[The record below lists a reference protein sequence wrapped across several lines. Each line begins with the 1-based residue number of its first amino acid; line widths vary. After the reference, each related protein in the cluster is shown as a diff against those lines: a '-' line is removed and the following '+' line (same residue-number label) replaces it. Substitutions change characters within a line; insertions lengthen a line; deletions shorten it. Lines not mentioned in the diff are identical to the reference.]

1 MMDRRR
7 LLKGVLGGG
16 AVTMGLPLLDCFL
29 DGKGQAMAATG
40 QPIPVRFGTWYWGL
54 GMADSAFIP
63 DKAGSAYDLK
73 PELAPIAEVK
83 QHINV
88 FTDYNIIKDDNP
100 NLCHYTGWVALRCGG
115 VPSVR
120 SDLPSESIDVTIARK
135 IGSSTRF
142 RSLDATATG
151 DPLDS
156 VSFLGSNAYNTPE
169 ISPVAL
175 YERVFG
181 AEFNDPNGTAFTPDP
196 KVMARQSVISGVLEQ
211 AKSLQAGLGVED
223 RARLDQYFTGLRD
236 VERQLAHQLEK
247 PDPVPGFKAPER
259 PKDIVA
265 GLDYELVAR
274 RHQLMTDLMVLAL
287 QSDQTRVFNMI
298 YSAPGFAGTAK
309 PGENQNH
316 HVATHEEMIDEQ
328 LGYQRLSHWFTVEA
342 MKNWAYFVKALGSVK
357 EGDGTLLDHMLVY
370 ANTDTSFAK
379 VHALEGIPMFTAG
392 TAGGRFKTGLHVPG
406 AGGQGTRVGYTI
418 LEAFGVDVKQ
428 WGTKSNGTSKRI
440 TEIVA

>member
-142 RSLDATATG
+142 RS
-151 DPLDS
+151 P
-156 VSFLGSNAYNTPE
+156 
-169 ISPVAL
+169 
-175 YERVFG
+175 
-181 AEFNDPNGTAFTPDP
+181 
-196 KVMARQSVISGVLEQ
+196 
-211 AKSLQAGLGVED
+211 
-223 RARLDQYFTGLRD
+223 RARCGDRSSRF
-236 VERQLAHQLEK
+236 
-247 PDPVPGFKAPER
+247 
-259 PKDIVA
+259 VA
-265 GLDYELVAR
+265 MSSR
-274 RHQLMTDLMVLAL
+274 REWRA
-287 QSDQTRVFNMI
+287 
-298 YSAPGFAGTAK
+298 
-309 PGENQNH
+309 E
-316 HVATHEEMIDEQ
+316 
-328 LGYQRLSHWFTVEA
+328 
-342 MKNWAYFVKALGSVK
+342 
-357 EGDGTLLDHMLVY
+357 
-370 ANTDTSFAK
+370 
-379 VHALEGIPMFTAG
+379 
-392 TAGGRFKTGLHVPG
+392 
-406 AGGQGTRVGYTI
+406 
-418 LEAFGVDVKQ
+418 
-428 WGTKSNGTSKRI
+428 
-440 TEIVA
+440 